1 MRHRWLTSIVAC
13 LVVLLVLSGCVTQQ
27 TQTTITSDGSGTNVI
42 LFGFTK
48 DLMQQLGE
56 EDPFAEINQDVA
68 DFPAEWQAQ
77 ITPWEDSTYQGFRL
91 SMNFADLA
99 MLETQ
104 LNRILGPDANTN
116 NGRSSTGMLEQIT
129 VQQEGNTIVISSVLK
144 QDESSQSGEQ
154 PPAEMFTDFKISW
167 SIDMP
172 SLQSYSEEGIATRDG
187 NRVTWT
193 FPFVAERDY
202 TLEARGSF
210 DGSTATT
217 PASPT
222 PSTSQPVQTGELPG
236 ERCFDEV
243 SYCITGRIRQ
253 YWEQNGGLPVF
264 GFPIAP
270 QQEEMIEGKPYQ
282 VQWFERNRLEL
293 HPENQPPYDV
303 LLGRLGVDV
312 LTKQGRDWQ
321 SFAKSDAQD
330 GCMFFPDTGHNVCG
344 DILLAW
350 QASGLEIDGQPGFS
364 HAENTALFGLPVSG
378 QIEETLSDGNTY
390 QVQYFERARFELHPE
405 NQPPYHVLFGLLGT
419 EVRN

>member
-13 LVVLLVLSGCVTQQ
+13 LVVLLVLSGCMTQQ
-27 TQTTITSDGSGTNVI
+27 TQTTITSNGSGTNVI

-68 DFPAEWQAQ
+68 DFPSEWQAQ
-77 ITPWEDSTYQGFRL
+77 IEPWEDDTYQGFRL
-91 SMNFADLA
+91 STNFADLA
-99 MLETQ
+99 MLEAQ
-104 LNRILGPDANTN
+104 LNRILGPDADTN

-129 VQQEGNTIVISSVLK
+129 VQQEGSNIIISGVLK

-154 PPAEMFTDFKISW
+154 PPAEMFGDFKITW
-167 SIDMP
+167 SVDMP
-172 SLQSYSEEGIATRDG
+172 ALQSYSEEGIATREG

-202 TLEARGSF
+202 NLEVRGSF

-217 PASPT
+217 PDSPE
-222 PSTSQPVQTGELPG
+222 PSTSQPTQTGELPG

-243 SYCITGRIRQ
+243 PYCITGRIRQ
-253 YWEQNGGLPVF
+253 YWEQNGGLTVF

-270 QQEEMIEGKPYQ
+270 QQEEMIEGTPYQ

-293 HPENQPPYDV
+293 HPENEPPYDV

-344 DILLAW
+344 DILHAW
-350 QASGLEIDGQPGFS
+350 QASGLEIDGQSGFS
-364 HAENTALFGLPVSG
+364 QAENTALFGLPVSG
-378 QIEETLSDGNTY
+378 LIEETLSDGNMY

-405 NQPPYHVLFGLLGT
+405 NEPPYHVLFGLLGT
-419 EVRN
+419 EVRE